1 MSRLFV
7 YLVVAIFCITKT
19 LAQSESFYFIQL
31 SDPQFGML
39 EKNKSFSQE
48 TMIMEKVIAAI
59 NNLNPAFVV
68 ITGDMVNDGKDQKQI
83 DEFKRVCKLIKK
95 SIPVYVLPGNH
106 DLSQQCTDE
115 SISNYMDEYGY
126 DCFSFQVNNSCF
138 IGLNTPVIFA
148 NREEKEK
155 SQLIWL
161 EKILENSQKCN
172 HRILFGHYP
181 FFVKESNEANR
192 YENIPLEKRKTY
204 LDLMSIYR
212 VSNMFAGHLH
222 YNAMSSYEDF
232 NITITN
238 SICTPLGKDRIGIR
252 IIKVYPDKVVHDY
265 YDLEQIPS
273 DVVL

>member
-115 SISNYMDEYGY
+115 SVSDYMDEYGY

-138 IGLNTPVIFA
+138 IGLYTPVIFA

-204 LDLMSIYR
+204 LDLMSKYR

-232 NITITN
+232 NITIKIE
-238 SICTPLGKDRIGIR
+238 SAFELLRYIR
-252 IIKVYPDKVVHDY
+252 IRWFMTIM
-265 YDLEQIPS
+265 I
-273 DVVL
+273 

>member
-95 SIPVYVLPGNH
+95 V
-106 DLSQQCTDE
+106 
-115 SISNYMDEYGY
+115 
-126 DCFSFQVNNSCF
+126 F
-138 IGLNTPVIFA
+138 
-148 NREEKEK
+148 
-155 SQLIWL
+155 
-161 EKILENSQKCN
+161 
-172 HRILFGHYP
+172 LFMCYQ
-181 FFVKESNEANR
+181 E
-192 YENIPLEKRKTY
+192 I
-204 LDLMSIYR
+204 MI
-212 VSNMFAGHLH
+212 
-222 YNAMSSYEDF
+222 
-232 NITITN
+232 
-238 SICTPLGKDRIGIR
+238 
-252 IIKVYPDKVVHDY
+252 
-265 YDLEQIPS
+265 
-273 DVVL
+273 

>member
-95 SIPVYVLPGNH
+95 KY
-106 DLSQQCTDE
+106 
-115 SISNYMDEYGY
+115 
-126 DCFSFQVNNSCF
+126 SC
-138 IGLNTPVIFA
+138 LCVT
-148 NREEKEK
+148 RK
-155 SQLIWL
+155 S
-161 EKILENSQKCN
+161 
-172 HRILFGHYP
+172 
-181 FFVKESNEANR
+181 
-192 YENIPLEKRKTY
+192 
-204 LDLMSIYR
+204 
-212 VSNMFAGHLH
+212 
-222 YNAMSSYEDF
+222 
-232 NITITN
+232 
-238 SICTPLGKDRIGIR
+238 
-252 IIKVYPDKVVHDY
+252 
-265 YDLEQIPS
+265 
-273 DVVL
+273 